1 MGSRYLPE
9 EANAGLVPSPIAE
22 LEKEQIKALIVSL
35 TLCAPPRIQSP
46 ISEALAIIGKHDFPK
61 SCPALIF
68 DYVTAVPASE
78 GIAPAVLMTSFLNNV
93 TWS

>member
-1 MGSRYLPE
+1 MGSRYIPE

-22 LEKEQIKALIVSL
+22 LEKEQIKALIVLLMISA
-35 TLCAPPRIQSP
+35 TPRIQSP
-46 ISEALAIIGKHDFPK
+46 ISEALSIIGKHDFPK

-68 DYVTAVPASE
+68 DYVTAVPESE
-78 GIAPAVLMTSFLNNV
+78 GIAPAVLMTSFLNYV